1 MIIWKEGVYM
11 KGKEILN
18 AIKLEIDSHVGE
30 KVMLKANGGR
40 KKVLVR
46 EGILEKT
53 YPNIFVVKV
62 EGKSNDVRTVSY
74 SYSDILTETVQL
86 IFSKNKEN
94 IAFN

>member
-1 MIIWKEGVYM
+1 M

-18 AIKLEIDSHVGE
+18 AIKNEIDSHVGE

-40 KKVLVR
+40 KKILVK

-53 YPNIFVVKV
+53 YPNIFVVRV
-62 EGKSNDVRTVSY
+62 EGKSNETRTVSY

>member
-1 MIIWKEGVYM
+1 MKEGVYM

-18 AIKLEIDSHVGE
+18 AIKNEIDSHVGE

-40 KKVLVR
+40 KKILVK

-53 YPNIFVVKV
+53 YPNIFVVRV
-62 EGKSNDVRTVSY
+62 EGKSNETRTVSY

>member
-1 MIIWKEGVYM
+1 M

-18 AIKLEIDSHVGE
+18 AIKREIDGHVGE

-40 KKVLVR
+40 KKVMVK

-53 YPNIFVVKV
+53 YPNIFVVRI
-62 EGKSNDVRTVSY
+62 EGKANDIRTVSY
-74 SYSDILTETVQL
+74 SYSDILTETVEL
-86 IFSKNKEN
+86 IFSKNKEK

>member
-1 MIIWKEGVYM
+1 M

-18 AIKLEIDSHVGE
+18 AIRKEVDSHVGE

-40 KKVLVR
+40 KKVYVK
-46 EGILEKT
+46 EGILEKA
-53 YPNIFVVKV
+53 YPNIFVVRI
-62 EGKSNDVRTVSY
+62 EGKSKDVRTVSY

>member
-1 MIIWKEGVYM
+1 M

-18 AIKLEIDSHVGE
+18 AIKLEVDGHVGE

-40 KKVLVR
+40 KKVMVK

-53 YPNIFVVKV
+53 YPNIFIVRV
-62 EGKSNDVRTVSY
+62 EGKSNETRTVSY

-86 IFSKNKEN
+86 IFCKNKES
-94 IAFN
+94 AVFN